1 MPDESAA
8 PVRVRKRAPRSDSR
22 RNIDRILAAAESLIA
37 RVGPQVTL
45 GEIAKEAGVGPAT
58 LYRHFP
64 SRMHLFEGVYR
75 GRVGQLA
82 ARAPELAQGG
92 DPTAALLTWLHE
104 FVDLVVEAHAVL
116 AGLLAQG
123 LRETDPAANSQWGRT
138 RLVAAAELLLPPAQ
152 ACGSVRADLT
162 PDQLVALLTGLTI
175 AVYSLREGAGGAS
188 GGGTRAASGAGVGD
202 SGDTGAARLDSRF
215 AVALLLEGLTPR
227 G

>member
-45 GEIAKEAGVGPAT
+45 DEIAKEAGVGPAT

-82 ARAPELAQGG
+82 ARAPELAQGD
-92 DPTAALLTWLHE
+92 DPTAALQTWLHE

-123 LRETDPAANSQWGRT
+123 LSETDPAANSQWGRT

-162 PDQLVALLTGLTI
+162 PEQLVTLLTGLTI
-175 AVYSLREGAGGAS
+175 AVHSLREGGGTGGGAAS
-188 GGGTRAASGAGVGD
+188 GGGTEAGAGDRG
-202 SGDTGAARLDSRF
+202 GTGTARLDSRF